1 MTLLLSGV
9 LIACYSI
16 VALFFARFW
25 VSTRDRLFGL
35 FALSFALLGVQR
47 LALTLTRGSMEDQ
60 TVFYLLRLFA
70 FLIILVAI
78 ADKNRR

>member
-1 MTLLLSGV
+1 MNTLLSGV
-9 LIACYSI
+9 LIGFYAT

-25 VSTRDRLFGL
+25 VSTRDRLFAL
-35 FALSFALLGVQR
+35 FALSFGLLGVQR

-60 TVFYLLRLFA
+60 TAFYLLRLVA

-78 ADKNRR
+78 IDKNRR